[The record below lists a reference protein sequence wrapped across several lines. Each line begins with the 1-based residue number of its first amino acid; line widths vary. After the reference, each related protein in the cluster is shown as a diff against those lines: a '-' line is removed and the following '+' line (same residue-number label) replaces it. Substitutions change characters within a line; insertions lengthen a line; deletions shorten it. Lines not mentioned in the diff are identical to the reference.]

1 MSDIFMPLELG
12 PYKLANRVVMSSMTR
27 SRAGTGETAT
37 ELMAEYYRQ
46 RATAGLIV
54 SEAIQPNALGQAYP
68 ATPGLHTPDH
78 VTSWRPVTDAVHEE
92 GGLIFAQIM
101 HGGRAGRPEVR
112 GGLAPK
118 APSAVAVPG
127 RSYTP
132 DGSKT
137 ALLPEAMTERD
148 IREAIDDHAVAARN
162 AIAAGF
168 DGVELHGANGYLVQ
182 QFLCAD
188 ANVRADEWGGTT
200 AGRIRFA
207 IETVR
212 AMADAI
218 GPERTAL
225 RISPASSALGIH
237 EAGTAELYRA
247 MLTELAGDG
256 LAFLDIIEEA
266 GTRPLTHELRELWAG
281 ALVLNPH
288 RDAEPMAPHE
298 AARDAVDDAGAD
310 LVSLGR
316 AWLAN
321 PDLLDR
327 IRREGRYNQ
336 ADPATFYGGSAEG
349 YTDYAPLAA

>member
-1 MSDIFMPLELG
+1 MSDFFSPLELG
-12 PYKLANRVVMSSMTR
+12 PYELANRLVMSPMTR
-27 SRAGTGETAT
+27 SRAGAGEAAT

-54 SEAIQPNALGQAYP
+54 SEAIQPSTLGQAYP
-68 ATPGLHTPDH
+68 ATPGLHTLEQ
-78 VTSWRPVTDAVHEE
+78 VASWRQVTDAVHEA

-112 GGLAPK
+112 GGRVPK
-118 APSAVAVPG
+118 APSSVAAPG

-132 DGSKT
+132 DGMRSNL
-137 ALLPEAMTERD
+137 APEAMTEDD
-148 IREAIDDHAVAARN
+148 IHEAIDEHAAAARN

-182 QFLCAD
+182 QFLCQD
-188 ANVRADEWGGTT
+188 ANVREDEWGGST

-207 IETVR
+207 VETVR
-212 AMADAI
+212 AMADAV
-218 GPERTAL
+218 GAERTAL
-225 RISPASSALGIH
+225 RVSPASSALGIR

-256 LAFLDIIEEA
+256 LAFLDIIEEP
-266 GTRPLTHELRELWAG
+266 GTRQLIHELRQLWPG
-281 ALVLNPH
+281 VLMLNPH
-288 RDAEPMAPHE
+288 RDNEPMAPHE
-298 AARDAVDDAGAD
+298 AARDAVDDGGAD

-321 PDLLDR
+321 PDLIDR
-327 IRREGRYNQ
+327 IDREGPYTE
-336 ADPATFYGGSAEG
+336 ADPATFYGGSATG
-349 YTDYAPLAA
+349 YTDYPPLAP